1 MKTLRELIKEEL
13 LLEKRIAQ
21 ISSSIEISFSF
32 DVNTTTHSDEQ
43 KVRTDIE
50 DYNETP
56 VSNAEIRD
64 VIRQVIKVI
73 AEKIVTQEIIPE
85 EEFII
90 KSLKWELSLVILP
103 KHISGTYWKLLVET
117 VFRESE
123 SHSLRVGKD
132 QLVIYTD
139 VE

>member
-32 DVNTTTHSDEQ
+32 DVNTTTHSDDQ

-73 AEKIVTQEIIPE
+73 AEKIVTQEIIPNE
-85 EEFII
+85 
-90 KSLKWELSLVILP
+90 
-103 KHISGTYWKLLVET
+103 
-117 VFRESE
+117 
-123 SHSLRVGKD
+123 
-132 QLVIYTD
+132 
-139 VE
+139 

>member
-1 MKTLRELIKEEL
+1 
-13 LLEKRIAQ
+13 
-21 ISSSIEISFSF
+21 
-32 DVNTTTHSDEQ
+32 
-43 KVRTDIE
+43 
-50 DYNETP
+50 
-56 VSNAEIRD
+56 
-64 VIRQVIKVI
+64 VIKVI

-123 SHSLRVGKD
+123 SHSLRVGED